1 MRNTHFSK
9 SAVELIFLQ
18 LRAEMKISQRKNSKN
33 KARLQNVSRKSIM
46 DATSRRWV
54 GTTSATSTTTSSS
67 NGNMIDEDILFK
79 SLFGG
84 GK

>member
-18 LRAEMKISQRKNSKN
+18 FRAEMKISQRKNSKD
-33 KARLQNVSRKSIM
+33 KARLQNVSRKAIM
-46 DATSRRWV
+46 DATSRRRV
-54 GTTSATSTTTSSS
+54 GTTSATTTTTSSS